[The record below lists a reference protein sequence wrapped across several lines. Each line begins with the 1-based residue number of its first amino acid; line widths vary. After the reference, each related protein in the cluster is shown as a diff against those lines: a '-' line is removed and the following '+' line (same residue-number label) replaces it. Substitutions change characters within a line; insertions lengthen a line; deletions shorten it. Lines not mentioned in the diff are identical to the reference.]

1 MEERMIEFLQAYG
14 GAAYFLSL
22 ACNVVISVLGVVPSA
37 FLTAAN
43 LTVFGFWPGFWVSFA
58 GEALGAVVSFVLY
71 RKGLRRWSQT
81 TWLSHPKVKP
91 LLHASGKEA
100 FGLIFALRLL
110 PFVPSGAVTFVAAI
124 GRTSLSVF
132 ATASSLGKFPALWME
147 AYAVDQVIR
156 VTWQGK
162 LILAVLSGAMFL
174 FIWRKIRKKMPG

>member
-22 ACNVVISVLGVVPSA
+22 ACNVAISVLGVVPSA

-43 LTVFGFWPGFWVSFA
+43 LVVFGFWPGFWISFA
-58 GEALGAVVSFVLY
+58 GEALGAVVSFLLY
-71 RKGLRRWSQT
+71 RKGFRRLRET

-91 LLHASGKEA
+91 LLYASGKEA

-110 PFVPSGAVTFVAAI
+110 PFVPSGVVTFVAAI
-124 GRTSLSVF
+124 GRTSFPVF
-132 ATASSLGKFPALWME
+132 AIASSLGKLPALWTE
-147 AYAVDQVIR
+147 AYAVNQVIH

-162 LILAVLSGAMFL
+162 FILTILSIALFW
-174 FIWRKIRKKMPG
+174 FIWRKMRKKMRG